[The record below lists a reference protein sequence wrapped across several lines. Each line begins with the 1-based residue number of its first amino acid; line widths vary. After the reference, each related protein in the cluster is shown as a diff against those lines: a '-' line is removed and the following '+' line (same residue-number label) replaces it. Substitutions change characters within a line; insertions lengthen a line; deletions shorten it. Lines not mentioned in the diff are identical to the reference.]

1 MSYLHE
7 LQSNSVLSSNALS
20 LSLPLIII
28 MLRFFLEEPPG
39 VQKLYLDKT
48 TPPIKVSYL
57 SDKEQK
63 DWEKDVQGL
72 TEQ

>member
-1 MSYLHE
+1 MS
-7 LQSNSVLSSNALS
+7 SASSDLFFFFFALC
-20 LSLPLIII
+20 LFFLIAT
-28 MLRFFLEEPPG
+28 RFYLEEPPG

-48 TPPIKVSYL
+48 PPPIKVSYL